1 MIYDGTQ
8 AVSAIGRVQNIHAE
22 KMEKEQ
28 LRKKSMLDSL
38 TDILNAASVKKQIQ
52 EVLEAESTPHAL
64 YIMDLDDFKEVNDV
78 LSLIHI

>member
-1 MIYDGTQ
+1 MIYDGAQ

-28 LRKKSMLDSL
+28 LRKISMLDSL

-52 EVLEAESTPHAL
+52 GGTEC
-64 YIMDLDDFKEVNDV
+64 KEYTACAVHYG
-78 LSLIHI
+78 LG